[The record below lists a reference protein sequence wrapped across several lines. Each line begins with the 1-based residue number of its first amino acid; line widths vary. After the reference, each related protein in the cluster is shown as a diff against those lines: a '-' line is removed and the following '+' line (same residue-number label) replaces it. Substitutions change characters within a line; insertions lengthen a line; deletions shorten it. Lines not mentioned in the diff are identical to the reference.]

1 MSEHFSGS
9 NKAFEILANL
19 GGHPLHPQT
28 CLGAFMSTADYC
40 PAAIFNGAIDFCE
53 RHCASRV
60 AHGDNGEKGVGRE
73 AGDDVGCSRAG
84 WEIWQV

>member
-1 MSEHFSGS
+1 MGAL
-9 NKAFEILANL
+9 K
-19 GGHPLHPQT
+19 GYHPQA
-28 CLGAFMSTADYC
+28 CRGAFMSTYYC
-40 PAAIFNGAIDFCE
+40 LAVIYNGAIDFCK

-73 AGDDVGCSRAG
+73 AWDDVGCLCVS